1 MPDDSSHRPPD
12 PPRSGR
18 TPEPKRRRALVR
30 RESSRPVLGFLLRF
44 VLAWIAA
51 LLAAT
56 LFPRI
61 EDYAIAATMWTLRIV
76 LMPFTRGAV
85 IEGSMLQAGGAS
97 VQIVS
102 DCTPLMPTA
111 ALWAAVLAFPAP
123 WRWRCVG
130 LFAGAG
136 ILWVYNVARIL
147 ALLPVLA
154 HRPQWFEFI
163 HVYLW
168 QTVTLIVVFTCFLAW
183 LRLQPAAKAEP

>member
-1 MPDDSSHRPPD
+1 MPDAPPQRHPD
-12 PPRSGR
+12 PSRSGR
-18 TPEPKRRRALVR
+18 TPEPRRRRTLLR
-30 RESSRPVLGFLLRF
+30 HESSRPVLGFLLRF

-51 LLAAT
+51 LLAAS

-61 EDYAIAATMWTLRIV
+61 EDDAIAATLWTLRLV
-76 LMPFTRGAV
+76 LMPIAHGAV
-85 IEGSMLQAGGAS
+85 FQGSTLQVGGAS
-97 VQIVS
+97 VLIVS
-102 DCTPLMPTA
+102 DCTPLMPIA

-136 ILWVYNVARIL
+136 ILWMYNVARIL

-168 QTVTLIVVFTCFLAW
+168 QTVTLVVVFTCFLAW
-183 LRLQPAAKAEP
+183 LRLQPAAKAGS